1 MPPFYT
7 FYKGDIQFMDEY
19 VIGVEGKISSS
30 ELDKIIKMSDI
41 FNVSTDYLLKE
52 DIAEA
57 LKQKILGR
65 YLLKTTTQYAKADSE
80 TKKAYGEK
88 LSEVY
93 SFMKSSGMNYW
104 WNYYSI
110 ENKNSAKELR
120 IEYLK
125 SKFKFTLFK
134 ILGRNK

>member
-1 MPPFYT
+1 M
-7 FYKGDIQFMDEY
+7 K
-19 VIGVEGKISSS
+19 
-30 ELDKIIKMSDI
+30 L
-41 FNVSTDYLLKE
+41 
-52 DIAEA
+52 
-57 LKQKILGR
+57 KILGR

-93 SFMKSSGMNYW
+93 TYIKSSGMKYW
-104 WNYYSI
+104 WNYYSL
-110 ENKNSAKELR
+110 EDKNSSNELR

-125 SKFKFTLFK
+125 AKFKFNVLK

>member
-1 MPPFYT
+1 MIFSAIEKFYT
-7 FYKGDIQFMDEY
+7 IADF
-19 VIGVEGKISSS
+19 V
-30 ELDKIIKMSDI
+30 
-41 FNVSTDYLLKE
+41 LKE

-57 LKQKILGR
+57 LKLKILGR
-65 YLLKTTTQYAKADSE
+65 YLLKQQHSMQKADSE
-80 TKKAYGEK
+80 NKKAYGEK

-125 SKFKFTLFK
+125 SKFKILLYSK